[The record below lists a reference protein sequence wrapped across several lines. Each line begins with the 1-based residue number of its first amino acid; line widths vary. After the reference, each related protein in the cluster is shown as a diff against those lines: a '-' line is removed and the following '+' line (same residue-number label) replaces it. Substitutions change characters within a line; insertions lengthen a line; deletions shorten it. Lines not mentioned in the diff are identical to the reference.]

1 MIKQIYITFSV
12 IIAALAA
19 TVGAAAFDT
28 GVYADNSVLAE
39 GRWVKVRVDDDGLY
53 CIPLSTLRSWG
64 FSDPSKVVVRGYGGH
79 RQSDVLS
86 LKNYIDDLP
95 EVQTVLSD
103 RGIVFYGLGANEWYE
118 PRSKHFVLR
127 QNDYSIAGYYF
138 VGLRGD
144 EPAREIGATAA
155 MPTGSNPATTYM
167 SRVHHEQ
174 ELTQV
179 SGEAGPL
186 IVGEEMRFTNQRKIS
201 FSTPDA
207 VEGGELRWAISLIT
221 AAGSAGSLSV
231 SVNAGAKTS
240 YNVPLTSGSYI
251 HGSET
256 VAYGTG
262 VSAGSSAEIT
272 IGYSCSGVV
281 TAANLNY
288 LSLNYERRLRLPS
301 AGYLSFSTTSA
312 ANTLECASA
321 SDVTLWD
328 VTDPLNIK
336 VLAGRA
342 YGSSL
347 SWQNSATGLR
357 DYAAFTPSA
366 NIPAPKTVGVVS
378 AQNLHALRDIDM
390 VIVTPSAYR
399 EQAQR
404 LADFHAGAEEKLSV
418 AVVTP
423 DEIYNEFSSGTPD
436 IGGIRRFFKMLY
448 DRGGL
453 RYAIL
458 FGRTSLDNRSLTA
471 YAPNYPT
478 IPSWMPRSVASSL
491 SDNTGYCSDDIT
503 AMLEDGSGETMG
515 LDKLSIAI
523 GRMPVTSVLEARN
536 MVDKTI
542 EYAGKSKKT
551 AWKHRFLFLCDDE
564 DTAIHLQQTE
574 TLLNQYEL
582 CGGGA
587 MLPRKVYI
595 DAYEYVGSTYPEA
608 RKAMYRMLDEG
619 VVWWNFVGHASP
631 TGWTKEG
638 MLSYNDLSSLYLR
651 HWPFIY
657 AATCDFLRL
666 DSRTI
671 SGGELMYLERYGGA
685 IGMISAVRPVFI
697 SMNGLLTSA
706 IGRALAATDSEG
718 RLLTPGEIYRRAKN
732 DIRDKDGK
740 LTSDENRL
748 RYIFVGDPAL
758 PLAMPYNNVRV
769 DEIKGVSVADSD
781 AQPTLAAL
789 ERANI
794 SGSVVG
800 ADGKEMT
807 DFEGVLLVDIFD
819 AERTVTTNGRGEG
832 KVENFEDIGD
842 RIYTGSAPVHNG
854 RFSLDVAMPLEIAQN
869 FRPAAMS
876 LYAYSTE
883 NNTEAIGLFRD
894 FYVYGYDENAEL
906 DDKAPVIESMV
917 LNHSDF
923 RSGDTVNDSPM
934 LIASLRD
941 DIGINVSSAGIGHQ
955 LTAIVDGTKTFTGL
969 SDYYTPSADGSPSGV
984 INYPLSGLAEGSHT
998 LTLRVWDTAGN
1009 PAEQTLEFNV
1019 VEGMAPKIYDVYSD
1033 ANPASTVA
1041 NFYLSH
1047 NQPDGNV
1054 TVTVTV
1060 YNLLGRQ
1067 VWSGSSSGRSD
1078 MFLSVPVSWDLTDM
1092 GGRRVSR
1099 GIYLYRATI
1108 TGDGKTFET
1117 ASRRIAVTAQ

>member
-1 MIKQIYITFSV
+1 
-12 IIAALAA
+12 
-19 TVGAAAFDT
+19 
-28 GVYADNSVLAE
+28 
-39 GRWVKVRVDDDGLY
+39 
-53 CIPLSTLRSWG
+53 
-64 FSDPSKVVVRGYGGH
+64 
-79 RQSDVLS
+79 
-86 LKNYIDDLP
+86 
-95 EVQTVLSD
+95 
-103 RGIVFYGLGANEWYE
+103 
-118 PRSKHFVLR
+118 
-127 QNDYSIAGYYF
+127 
-138 VGLRGD
+138 
-144 EPAREIGATAA
+144 
-155 MPTGSNPATTYM
+155 
-167 SRVHHEQ
+167 
-174 ELTQV
+174 
-179 SGEAGPL
+179 
-186 IVGEEMRFTNQRKIS
+186 
-201 FSTPDA
+201 
-207 VEGGELRWAISLIT
+207 
-221 AAGSAGSLSV
+221 
-231 SVNAGAKTS
+231 
-240 YNVPLTSGSYI
+240 
-251 HGSET
+251 
-256 VAYGTG
+256 
-262 VSAGSSAEIT
+262 
-272 IGYSCSGVV
+272 
-281 TAANLNY
+281 
-288 LSLNYERRLRLPS
+288 
-301 AGYLSFSTTSA
+301 
-312 ANTLECASA
+312 
-321 SDVTLWD
+321 
-328 VTDPLNIK
+328 
-336 VLAGRA
+336 
-342 YGSSL
+342 
-347 SWQNSATGLR
+347 
-357 DYAAFTPSA
+357 
-366 NIPAPKTVGVVS
+366 
-378 AQNLHALRDIDM
+378 
-390 VIVTPSAYR
+390 
-399 EQAQR
+399 
-404 LADFHAGAEEKLSV
+404 
-418 AVVTP
+418 
-423 DEIYNEFSSGTPD
+423 
-436 IGGIRRFFKMLY
+436 
-448 DRGGL
+448 
-453 RYAIL
+453 
-458 FGRTSLDNRSLTA
+458 
-471 YAPNYPT
+471 
-478 IPSWMPRSVASSL
+478 
-491 SDNTGYCSDDIT
+491 
-503 AMLEDGSGETMG
+503 
-515 LDKLSIAI
+515 
-523 GRMPVTSVLEARN
+523 
-536 MVDKTI
+536 
-542 EYAGKSKKT
+542 
-551 AWKHRFLFLCDDE
+551 
-564 DTAIHLQQTE
+564 
-574 TLLNQYEL
+574 
-582 CGGGA
+582 
-587 MLPRKVYI
+587 
-595 DAYEYVGSTYPEA
+595 
-608 RKAMYRMLDEG
+608 
-619 VVWWNFVGHASP
+619 
-631 TGWTKEG
+631 